1 MKQIDESQ
9 GTYSHIFVYRIRK
22 TNHKALLNLQE
33 RLRAVYKKHGMLGSK
48 IYQLGKS
55 NVFEGFDSFEKTL
68 VTKDNEEVWI
78 EVDTYENGKEFARIV
93 AEIGQD
99 ADAGPL
105 WGELAQ
111 LTSDHHVIMG
121 EFELLSRV

>member
-1 MKQIDESQ
+1 MKKIDESQ

-33 RLRAVYKKHGMLGSK
+33 RLRGIYKKHGMLGSK

-68 VTKDNEEVWI
+68 GTKENEEIWI
-78 EVDTYENGKEFARIV
+78 EVDTYENAKEFARII
-93 AEIGQD
+93 AAIGQD
-99 ADAGPL
+99 ADAGSM
-105 WGELAQ
+105 WGELSAAYFGPPG
-111 LTSDHHVIMG
+111 HHG
-121 EFELLSRV
+121 RV